1 MSHASASFR
10 TTSSF
15 TMSTSSGRS
24 SAPTGSTTARSG
36 PSPVQYV
43 IRPPPVLE
51 PTFRWSW
58 LRSAR
63 PWSLRRGT
71 PRSAAHGAD
80 AELVALGVGEDDP
93 ALAPLV
99 DGAGELG
106 GTEADEAVG
115 FGLDV
120 GGVDVEVH
128 AVLHGLGLVDAL
140 EDQLVLG
147 PVSRAEHDVLPRR
160 GDFLVAE
167 STGPERG
174 ERSRVLAVEDSDQLH
189 RKNTSATPWNRS
201 GSTVLSSPTA
211 SAIGQ
216 RTM

>member
-58 LRSAR
+58 LSSAR

-71 PRSAAHGAD
+71 PGSAAHGAD
-80 AELVALGVGEDDP
+80 AELVAFRVGEDDP

-99 DGAGELG
+99 DGTIELG
-106 GTEADEAVG
+106 GAEGDEAVG

-128 AVLHGLGLVDAL
+128 AVLHGLGLGDTL
-140 EDQLVLG
+140 QDQLVLG
-147 PVSRAEHDVLPRR
+147 AVAGAEHDVLPRR

-167 STGPERG
+167 GTGPERG
-174 ERSRVLAVEDSDQLH
+174 ERSRVLAVENGDQLH
-189 RKNTSATPWNRS
+189 RRPPHVVPPSAA
-201 GSTVLSSPTA
+201 LLFFE
-211 SAIGQ
+211 
-216 RTM
+216 